1 MNFLSHSPIFINMRD
16 IVEIKKIPD
25 WPRIRQFPGYLQN
38 LPSAQECRK
47 NDSLPLIVLK
57 IAYWSLTCQD
67 LRISWGC
74 VKIYQMAKYALQT
87 FLDFQWT
94 YN

>member
-1 MNFLSHSPIFINMRD
+1 MRD

-74 VKIYQMAKYALQT
+74 VKKSFSCWICSANFFGFPMDLQ
-87 FLDFQWT
+87 LKLAGKG
-94 YN
+94 